1 MTREFKFRV
10 MQFVAAYYDEST
22 LCAGPIRVYNLSD
35 GMKQVSVSKFH
46 RVHSVILD
54 ADGSVTF
61 NTNTDAK
68 IVAKAIVSDL
78 RNFDE
83 DLYKE
88 CSIKDE
94 QYFKE
99 LVNDSWE
106 PDMDWFS
113 NDGLEI
119 LKETVKV
126 RTTLEATNEALKNG
140 LKFMKQ
146 LRKKF

>member
-22 LCAGPIRVYNLSD
+22 LCAGPIRVYNLPY
-35 GMKQVSVSKFH
+35 GMKRVSVYQFH
-46 RVHSVILD
+46 RIHSITLD

-68 IVAKAIVSDL
+68 IVSKAIVADL

-99 LVNDSWE
+99 LVNNSGE
-106 PDMDWFS
+106 LGMDWFS

-126 RTTLEATNEALKNG
+126 RTALEATNEALKNG

-146 LRKKF
+146 LRKY

>member
-22 LCAGPIRVYNLSD
+22 LCVGPIQVYNLPY
-35 GMKQVSVSKFH
+35 GRKRISVYNFH
-46 RVHSVILD
+46 RIHSVILD

-68 IVAKAIVSDL
+68 MVAKAIVEDL
-78 RNFDE
+78 RNLNE
-83 DLYKE
+83 VVYE
-88 CSIKDE
+88 ERPINDE
-94 QYFKE
+94 QYFEE
-99 LVNDSWE
+99 LVNNSGE
-106 PDMDWFS
+106 SDMDWFS

-126 RTTLEATNEALKNG
+126 RTAFEATNEALKNG

-146 LRKKF
+146 LRKY

>member
-22 LCAGPIRVYNLSD
+22 LCAGPIRVYNLPY
-35 GMKQVSVSKFH
+35 GMKRVSVYQFH
-46 RVHSVILD
+46 RVHSITLD

-68 IVAKAIVSDL
+68 IVSKAIVADL

-99 LVNDSWE
+99 LVNNSGE
-106 PDMDWFS
+106 SDMDWFS

-126 RTTLEATNEALKNG
+126 RTALEATNEALKNG

-146 LRKKF
+146 LRKKY

>member
-1 MTREFKFRV
+1 MTRELKFRV

-22 LCAGPIRVYNLSD
+22 LCVGPIQVYNLPY
-35 GMKQVSVSKFH
+35 GRKRISVYNFH
-46 RVHSVILD
+46 RIHSVILD

-68 IVAKAIVSDL
+68 MVSKAIVEDL
-78 RNFDE
+78 RNFNE
-83 DLYKE
+83 VVYKE
-88 CSIKDE
+88 RPINDE

-99 LVNDSWE
+99 LVNNSGE
-106 PDMDWFS
+106 SDMDWFS

-126 RTTLEATNEALKNG
+126 RTALEATNEALKNG
-140 LKFMKQ
+140 LNFMKQ
-146 LRKKF
+146 LRKY

>member
-22 LCAGPIRVYNLSD
+22 LCVGPIQVYNLPY
-35 GMKQVSVSKFH
+35 GMKRISVYQFH
-46 RVHSVILD
+46 RIHSVMLD
-54 ADGSVTF
+54 ADGNVTF

-68 IVAKAIVSDL
+68 MVAKAIVEDL
-78 RNFDE
+78 RNFNE
-83 DLYKE
+83 VVYE
-88 CSIKDE
+88 ERPIKDE

-99 LVNDSWE
+99 LVDNSGESDI
-106 PDMDWFS
+106 DWFS

-126 RTTLEATNEALKNG
+126 RAALEATNEALKNG
-140 LKFMKQ
+140 LEFMKQ

>member
-22 LCAGPIRVYNLSD
+22 LCAGPIRVYNLPY
-35 GMKQVSVSKFH
+35 GMKRISVYQFH
-46 RVHSVILD
+46 RIHSITLD

-61 NTNTDAK
+61 DTNTDAK

-88 CSIKDE
+88 CSINDE

-126 RTTLEATNEALKNG
+126 RTALEATNEALKNG
-140 LKFMKQ
+140 LNFMKQ

>member
-22 LCAGPIRVYNLSD
+22 LCAGPIRVYNLPY
-35 GMKQVSVSKFH
+35 GMKRISVYQLH
-46 RVHSVILD
+46 RMYSVILD
-54 ADGSVTF
+54 ADGNVTF

-68 IVAKAIVSDL
+68 IVAKAIVADL

-99 LVNDSWE
+99 LVNNSGE
-106 PDMDWFS
+106 ADMDWFS

-126 RTTLEATNEALKNG
+126 RTALEAANEALKNG
-140 LKFMKQ
+140 LNFMKQ

>member
-22 LCAGPIRVYNLSD
+22 LCAGPIRVYNLSY
-35 GMKQVSVSKFH
+35 GMKRVSVSRFH
-46 RVHSVILD
+46 RVHNVILD
-54 ADGSVTF
+54 ADGNVTF

-68 IVAKAIVSDL
+68 IVSKAIVASL
-78 RNFDE
+78 RNLDE

-88 CSIKDE
+88 RPINDE

-126 RTTLEATNEALKNG
+126 RTALEATNEALKNG

>member
-1 MTREFKFRV
+1 MKRI
-10 MQFVAAYYDEST
+10 S
-22 LCAGPIRVYNLSD
+22 VY
-35 GMKQVSVSKFH
+35 QFH
-46 RVHSVILD
+46 RIYSVTLD

-61 NTNTDAK
+61 DTNTDAK

-99 LVNDSWE
+99 LVNDSE
-106 PDMDWFS
+106 EDMDWFS

-126 RTTLEATNEALKNG
+126 RTTLEATNEALRNG

>member
-22 LCAGPIRVYNLSD
+22 LCAGPIRVYNLPY
-35 GMKQVSVSKFH
+35 GMKRISVYQFH
-46 RVHSVILD
+46 RVHSVTLD

-68 IVAKAIVSDL
+68 IVSKAIVADL

-126 RTTLEATNEALKNG
+126 RTALEATNEALKNG
-140 LKFMKQ
+140 LNFMKQ

>member
-22 LCAGPIRVYNLSD
+22 LCAGPIRVYNLPY
-35 GMKQVSVSKFH
+35 GMKRISVYQFH
-46 RVHSVILD
+46 RVHSITLD

-68 IVAKAIVSDL
+68 IVSKAIVADL

-126 RTTLEATNEALKNG
+126 RTALEATNEALKNG
-140 LKFMKQ
+140 LNFMKQ

>member
-22 LCAGPIRVYNLSD
+22 LCAGPIRVYNLPY
-35 GMKQVSVSKFH
+35 GMKRVSVYQFH
-46 RVHSVILD
+46 RIHSIILD
-54 ADGSVTF
+54 TDGSVTF

-68 IVAKAIVSDL
+68 IVSKAIVADL

-126 RTTLEATNEALKNG
+126 RTALEATNEALKNG

-146 LRKKF
+146 LRKKY

>member
-22 LCAGPIRVYNLSD
+22 LCAGPIRVYNLPY
-35 GMKQVSVSKFH
+35 GMKRVSVYQFH
-46 RVHSVILD
+46 RIHSIILD
-54 ADGSVTF
+54 TDGSVTF

-68 IVAKAIVSDL
+68 IVSKAIVADL

-99 LVNDSWE
+99 LVNNSGE
-106 PDMDWFS
+106 LGMDWFS

-126 RTTLEATNEALKNG
+126 RTALEATNEALKNG

-146 LRKKF
+146 LRKKY

>member
-22 LCAGPIRVYNLSD
+22 LCAGPIQVVNLSC
-35 GMKQVSVSKFH
+35 GMKRISVYLFH
-46 RVHSVILD
+46 RIYSVILD
-54 ADGSVTF
+54 TDGSVTF
-61 NTNTDAK
+61 NTNKDAK
-68 IVAKAIVSDL
+68 MVATSIVVGL
-78 RNFDE
+78 RNFNE

-88 CSIKDE
+88 RPIKDE

-99 LVNDSWE
+99 LVNNSGE

-126 RTTLEATNEALKNG
+126 RTALEATNEALKNG
-140 LKFMKQ
+140 LEFMKQ
-146 LRKKF
+146 LRKY

>member
-22 LCAGPIRVYNLSD
+22 LCAGPIRVYNLPY
-35 GMKQVSVSKFH
+35 GMKRISVYQFH
-46 RVHSVILD
+46 RVHSITLD
-54 ADGSVTF
+54 ADGNVTF

-68 IVAKAIVSDL
+68 IVSKAIVADL

-99 LVNDSWE
+99 LVNNSGE
-106 PDMDWFS
+106 SDMDWFS

-126 RTTLEATNEALKNG
+126 RTALEATNEALKNG

-146 LRKKF
+146 LRKKY

>member
-22 LCAGPIRVYNLSD
+22 LCAGPIRVYNLPY
-35 GMKQVSVSKFH
+35 GMKRVSVYQFH
-46 RVHSVILD
+46 RIHSIILD
-54 ADGSVTF
+54 TDGSVTF

-68 IVAKAIVSDL
+68 IVSKAIVADL

-99 LVNDSWE
+99 LVNDSGE

-126 RTTLEATNEALKNG
+126 RTALEATNEALKNG

-146 LRKKF
+146 LRKY

>member
-22 LCAGPIRVYNLSD
+22 LCAGPIRVYNLSC
-35 GMKQVSVSKFH
+35 GMKRISVYQFH
-46 RVHSVILD
+46 RIHSVTLD
-54 ADGSVTF
+54 ADGNVTF
-61 NTNTDAK
+61 DTNKDAK

-126 RTTLEATNEALKNG
+126 RTALEATNEALKNG

>member
-22 LCAGPIRVYNLSD
+22 LCAGPIRVYNLSY
-35 GMKQVSVSKFH
+35 GMKRISVYQFH
-46 RVHSVILD
+46 RVHSVTLD
-54 ADGSVTF
+54 ADGNVTF
-61 NTNTDAK
+61 DTNKDAK
-68 IVAKAIVSDL
+68 IVSKAIVSDL

-83 DLYKE
+83 ALYKE

-99 LVNDSWE
+99 LVNNSGE

-113 NDGLEI
+113 NNGLEI

-126 RTTLEATNEALKNG
+126 RTALEATNEALKNG
-140 LKFMKQ
+140 LEFMKQ
-146 LRKKF
+146 LRKY

>member
-10 MQFVAAYYDEST
+10 MQFIAAYYDEST
-22 LCAGPIRVYNLSD
+22 LCVGPIRVYNLPY
-35 GMKQVSVSKFH
+35 GMKRISVYQFH
-46 RVHSVILD
+46 RVHSVTLD
-54 ADGSVTF
+54 ADGNVTF
-61 NTNTDAK
+61 NTNPDAK
-68 IVAKAIVSDL
+68 IVSKAIVSDL

-99 LVNDSWE
+99 LVNDSE
-106 PDMDWFS
+106 EDMDWFS

-126 RTTLEATNEALKNG
+126 RTALEATNEALKNG
-140 LKFMKQ
+140 LNFMKQ

>member
-22 LCAGPIRVYNLSD
+22 LCVGPIQVYNLPY
-35 GMKQVSVSKFH
+35 GIKRISVYQFH
-46 RVHSVILD
+46 RIHSVTLD

-61 NTNTDAK
+61 NSNTDAK
-68 IVAKAIVSDL
+68 MVAKAIVEDL
-78 RNFDE
+78 RNFNE
-83 DLYKE
+83 VVYKE
-88 CSIKDE
+88 RPINDE

-99 LVNDSWE
+99 LVDNSGE
-106 PDMDWFS
+106 SDMDWFS

-146 LRKKF
+146 LGKKY

>member
-22 LCAGPIRVYNLSD
+22 LCAGPIRVYNLPY
-35 GMKQVSVSKFH
+35 GMKRISVYQFH
-46 RVHSVILD
+46 RVHSITLD

-61 NTNTDAK
+61 NTNIDAR
-68 IVAKAIVSDL
+68 IVAKAIVADL

-88 CSIKDE
+88 CSINDE
-94 QYFKE
+94 QYFEE
-99 LVNDSWE
+99 LVNNSGE
-106 PDMDWFS
+106 ADMDWFS

-126 RTTLEATNEALKNG
+126 RTALEATNEALKNG

-146 LRKKF
+146 LRKY

>member
-22 LCAGPIRVYNLSD
+22 LCAGPIRVYNLSY
-35 GMKQVSVSKFH
+35 GMKRISVSRFH
-46 RVHSVILD
+46 RVHSITLD

-68 IVAKAIVSDL
+68 MVAKTIVSGL
-78 RNFDE
+78 RNLDE

-88 CSIKDE
+88 RPIKDE
-94 QYFKE
+94 LYFKE

-126 RTTLEATNEALKNG
+126 RTALEATNEALKNG

>member
-22 LCAGPIRVYNLSD
+22 LCAGPIRVYNLSY
-35 GMKQVSVSKFH
+35 GMKRISVYQFH
-46 RVHSVILD
+46 RVHSVTLD
-54 ADGSVTF
+54 ADGNVTF

-68 IVAKAIVSDL
+68 IVSKAIVSDL

-99 LVNDSWE
+99 LVNDSE
-106 PDMDWFS
+106 EDMDWFS

-126 RTTLEATNEALKNG
+126 RTALEATNEALKNG
-140 LKFMKQ
+140 LNFMKQ

>member
-22 LCAGPIRVYNLSD
+22 LCVGPIRVYNLHY
-35 GMKQVSVSKFH
+35 GMKRISVYQFH
-46 RVHSVILD
+46 RMYSVILD

-61 NTNTDAK
+61 DTNTDAK
-68 IVAKAIVSDL
+68 IVAKAIVADL

-99 LVNDSWE
+99 LVNNSGE

-126 RTTLEATNEALKNG
+126 RTALEATNEALKNG

-146 LRKKF
+146 LRKKY

>member
-22 LCAGPIRVYNLSD
+22 LCAGPIRVYNLPY
-35 GMKQVSVSKFH
+35 GMKRVSVYQFH
-46 RVHSVILD
+46 RIHSIILD
-54 ADGSVTF
+54 TDGSVTF

-68 IVAKAIVSDL
+68 IVSKAIVADL

-99 LVNDSWE
+99 LVNDSGE

-126 RTTLEATNEALKNG
+126 RTALEATNEALKNG

>member
-22 LCAGPIRVYNLSD
+22 LCVGPIRVYNLPY
-35 GMKQVSVSKFH
+35 GMKRISVYQFH
-46 RVHSVILD
+46 RVHSITLD

-61 NTNTDAK
+61 NTSTDAK
-68 IVAKAIVSDL
+68 MVAKAIVSGL
-78 RNFDE
+78 RNLDE

-88 CSIKDE
+88 RPIKDE
-94 QYFKE
+94 LYFKE
-99 LVNDSWE
+99 LVNDSGE
-106 PDMDWFS
+106 SDMDWFS

-146 LRKKF
+146 LRKKY

>member
-22 LCAGPIRVYNLSD
+22 LCAGPIRVYNLNY
-35 GMKQVSVSKFH
+35 GMKRISVYQFH
-46 RVHSVILD
+46 RVHSIILD
-54 ADGSVTF
+54 ADGNVTF

-68 IVAKAIVSDL
+68 IVAKAIVADL

-83 DLYKE
+83 ALYKE
-88 CSIKDE
+88 CSINDE

-99 LVNDSWE
+99 LVNDSGE
-106 PDMDWFS
+106 SGMDWFS

-140 LKFMKQ
+140 LEFMKQ

>member
-22 LCAGPIRVYNLSD
+22 LCAGPIRVYNLSC
-35 GMKQVSVSKFH
+35 GMKRVSVYQFH
-46 RVHSVILD
+46 RIYSVTLD

-61 NTNTDAK
+61 NTNKDAK

-126 RTTLEATNEALKNG
+126 RVALEATNEALKNG
-140 LKFMKQ
+140 LEFMKQ

>member
-22 LCAGPIRVYNLSD
+22 LCAGPIRVYNLPY
-35 GMKQVSVSKFH
+35 GMKRISVYQFH
-46 RVHSVILD
+46 RIHSVTLD

-68 IVAKAIVSDL
+68 IVSKAIVADL

-99 LVNDSWE
+99 LVNDSGE

-126 RTTLEATNEALKNG
+126 RTALEATNEALKNG
-140 LKFMKQ
+140 LNFMKQ

>member
-10 MQFVAAYYDEST
+10 MQFIAAYYDESA
-22 LCAGPIRVYNLSD
+22 LCADPIRVYNLSY
-35 GMKQVSVSKFH
+35 GMKRISVYQFH
-46 RVHSVILD
+46 RIHSVILD

-61 NTNTDAK
+61 NTSTDAK
-68 IVAKAIVSDL
+68 MVAKAIVAGL
-78 RNFDE
+78 RNFKE
-83 DLYKE
+83 ELYKE
-88 CSIKDE
+88 RPINDE
-94 QYFKE
+94 QYFQE
-99 LVNDSWE
+99 LVNNSGE
-106 PDMDWFS
+106 SDMDWFT

-126 RTTLEATNEALKNG
+126 RTAFEATNEALKNG

>member
-22 LCAGPIRVYNLSD
+22 LCAGPIRVYNLSY
-35 GMKQVSVSKFH
+35 GMKRISVYQFH
-46 RVHSVILD
+46 RIHSITLD

-61 NTNTDAK
+61 DTNTDAK
-68 IVAKAIVSDL
+68 IVAKAIVADL

-83 DLYKE
+83 GLYKE

-99 LVNDSWE
+99 LVNDSE
-106 PDMDWFS
+106 EDMDWFS

-126 RTTLEATNEALKNG
+126 RTALEATNEALKNG
-140 LKFMKQ
+140 LNFMKQ

>member
-22 LCAGPIRVYNLSD
+22 LCAGPIRVYNLNY
-35 GMKQVSVSKFH
+35 GMKRISVYQFH
-46 RVHSVILD
+46 RIHSVMLD
-54 ADGSVTF
+54 ADGNVTF
-61 NTNTDAK
+61 NTNKDAK

-94 QYFKE
+94 QYFEE

-126 RTTLEATNEALKNG
+126 RTAREATNEALKNG
-140 LKFMKQ
+140 LEFMKQ
-146 LRKKF
+146 LRKY

>member
-22 LCAGPIRVYNLSD
+22 LCAGPIRVYNLPY
-35 GMKQVSVSKFH
+35 GMKRISVYQFH
-46 RVHSVILD
+46 RVHSITLD

-68 IVAKAIVSDL
+68 IVSKAIVADL

-99 LVNDSWE
+99 LVNNSGE
-106 PDMDWFS
+106 SDMDWFS

-126 RTTLEATNEALKNG
+126 RTALEATNEALKNG

-146 LRKKF
+146 LRKKY

>member
-22 LCAGPIRVYNLSD
+22 LCAGPIRVYNLPY
-35 GMKQVSVSKFH
+35 GMKRISVYQFH
-46 RVHSVILD
+46 RVHSITLD

-68 IVAKAIVSDL
+68 IVAKAIVSGL
-78 RNFDE
+78 RNLDE

-88 CSIKDE
+88 RPIKDE
-94 QYFKE
+94 LYFKE

-126 RTTLEATNEALKNG
+126 RTALEATNEALKNG
-140 LKFMKQ
+140 LNFMKQ

>member
-22 LCAGPIRVYNLSD
+22 LCAGPIRVYNLPY
-35 GMKQVSVSKFH
+35 GMKRVSVYQFH
-46 RVHSVILD
+46 RIHSIILD
-54 ADGSVTF
+54 TDGSVTF

-68 IVAKAIVSDL
+68 IVSKAIVADL

-99 LVNDSWE
+99 LVNDSGE

-113 NDGLEI
+113 DDGLEI

-126 RTTLEATNEALKNG
+126 RTALEATNEALKNG

-146 LRKKF
+146 LSKKY

>member
-22 LCAGPIRVYNLSD
+22 LCAGPIRVYNLPY
-35 GMKQVSVSKFH
+35 GMKRVSVYQFH
-46 RVHSVILD
+46 RVHSITLD

-61 NTNTDAK
+61 DTNTDAK
-68 IVAKAIVSDL
+68 IVSKAIVADL

-99 LVNDSWE
+99 LVNDSGE
-106 PDMDWFS
+106 ADMDWFS
-113 NDGLEI
+113 NGGLEI

-126 RTTLEATNEALKNG
+126 RTALEATNEALKNG

-146 LRKKF
+146 LRKKY

>member
-22 LCAGPIRVYNLSD
+22 LCAGPIRVYNLPY
-35 GMKQVSVSKFH
+35 GMKRVSVYQFH
-46 RVHSVILD
+46 RIHSIILD
-54 ADGSVTF
+54 TDGSVTF

-68 IVAKAIVSDL
+68 IVSKAIVADL

-99 LVNDSWE
+99 LVNNSGE

-126 RTTLEATNEALKNG
+126 RTALEATNEALKNG

>member
-22 LCAGPIRVYNLSD
+22 LCAGPIRVYNLPY
-35 GMKQVSVSKFH
+35 GMKRISVYQFH
-46 RVHSVILD
+46 RVHSITLD

-68 IVAKAIVSDL
+68 LISKAIVSGL
-78 RNFDE
+78 RNLDE

-88 CSIKDE
+88 RPIKDE
-94 QYFKE
+94 LYFKE

-126 RTTLEATNEALKNG
+126 RTALEATNEALKNG

-146 LRKKF
+146 LRKKY

>member
-22 LCAGPIRVYNLSD
+22 LCVGPIRVYNLHY
-35 GMKQVSVSKFH
+35 GMKRISVYQFH
-46 RVHSVILD
+46 RIHSVTLN

-61 NTNTDAK
+61 DTNTDAK
-68 IVAKAIVSDL
+68 MVAKAIVEDL
-78 RNFDE
+78 RNFNE
-83 DLYKE
+83 VIYKE
-88 CSIKDE
+88 RPINDE

-99 LVNDSWE
+99 LVDNSGE
-106 PDMDWFS
+106 SDMDWFS

-126 RTTLEATNEALKNG
+126 RTALEATNEALKNG
-140 LKFMKQ
+140 LEFMKQ

>member
-22 LCAGPIRVYNLSD
+22 LCVGPIRVYNLHY
-35 GMKQVSVSKFH
+35 GMKRISVYQLH
-46 RVHSVILD
+46 RMYSVILD
-54 ADGSVTF
+54 ADGNVTF

-99 LVNDSWE
+99 LVNNSGE

-113 NDGLEI
+113 NDGLNI

-126 RTTLEATNEALKNG
+126 RTALEATNEALKNG
-140 LKFMKQ
+140 LNFMKQ